1 MKRSEMIER
10 LHLIINSRL
19 YQDYQ
24 FSTEEL
30 SDVLKEIEDVGM
42 LPPAVED
49 SIKIEEGKDG
59 ELFIPIWKW
68 ESE

>member
-1 MKRSEMIER
+1 MKRSEMVER

-30 SDVLKEIEDVGM
+30 SDVLKEIEAIGM

-68 ESE
+68 ENE

>member
-42 LPPAVED
+42 LPPAVEG
-49 SIKIEEGKDG
+49 SIKIEEGEDG

-68 ESE
+68 ENE

>member
-1 MKRSEMIER
+1 MKRSEMLER

-49 SIKIEEGKDG
+49 NIKIEEGKDG